1 MIIMA
6 VPLQIFA
13 NSNTHE
19 KKIQLLTNCHSKCY
33 INELNV
39 KKQKKNLIIE
49 WMKQCNHAYK
59 QIKQTFT
66 FIPIYAEPFVIIC
79 GKVFP
84 FVFDFAF
91 ILNF

>member
-1 MIIMA
+1 
-6 VPLQIFA
+6 
-13 NSNTHE
+13 
-19 KKIQLLTNCHSKCY
+19 
-33 INELNV
+33 
-39 KKQKKNLIIE
+39 
-49 WMKQCNHAYK
+49 MKQCNHAYK